1 MNFRSFLDQ
10 DQRRVFAT
18 RTSDCLPSFETTTS
32 ATELILQVRVLPDYG
47 LVFQG
52 IASNTKPNLHL
63 VQILAALHG
72 WRLAFAPNSQ
82 YWACYF
88 GAGILNASSVAK
100 LQGPF
105 PWTSIAISRPSL
117 SWQRLLIPVR

>member
-32 ATELILQVRVLPDYG
+32 ATELILQIRVLPDYG

-72 WRLAFAPNSQ
+72 WRLAFAPKFAILGMLLRGRNSK
-82 YWACYF
+82 CVF
-88 GAGILNASSVAK
+88 GRQTAR
-100 LQGPF
+100 P
-105 PWTSIAISRPSL
+105 ISMDIYRD
-117 SWQRLLIPVR
+117 